1 MVATTLVLALH
12 FNKSCII
19 QNCWHNVSTFY
30 FESECNGSITPNG
43 RTHITPYKQI
53 LYRLVCRSTLPLTKK
68 FWSCHSFVRLLPN
81 RDLPDLT
88 REFFNKEGLYLAL
101 SAAKP
106 MLFERYKYLVSS
118 HWAFNCEIP
127 DKRRYL
133 QKMNWFLPYK
143 CLFCQPYFF
152 SCISW
157 IFFAKGIVD
166 SVVEAEHLFKK
177 NLRQQQL
184 TSQRK
189 IDRQLTKKR

>member
-1 MVATTLVLALH
+1 MYLPTY
-12 FNKSCII
+12 I
-19 QNCWHNVSTFY
+19 
-30 FESECNGSITPNG
+30 
-43 RTHITPYKQI
+43 
-53 LYRLVCRSTLPLTKK
+53 TLPLTKK

-88 REFFNKEGLYLAL
+88 CEFFNKEGLYLAL

-189 IDRQLTKKR
+189 IDRQLTKKW

>member
-1 MVATTLVLALH
+1 MHIKNAPSL
-12 FNKSCII
+12 
-19 QNCWHNVSTFY
+19 
-30 FESECNGSITPNG
+30 G
-43 RTHITPYKQI
+43 RFRAQCFID
-53 LYRLVCRSTLPLTKK
+53 LYRIWPWYSNRILLSAKTKCKNFWRFLLLQSKKDLNEFFVKFTLPLTNK

-88 REFFNKEGLYLAL
+88 CEFFNKEGLYLAL

-118 HWAFNCEIP
+118 HWAFNHEIP

-157 IFFAKGIVD
+157 IF
-166 SVVEAEHLFKK
+166 L
-177 NLRQQQL
+177 
-184 TSQRK
+184 QRE
-189 IDRQLTKKR
+189 

>member
-1 MVATTLVLALH
+1 MVVVH
-12 FNKSCII
+12 F
-19 QNCWHNVSTFY
+19 WRAY
-30 FESECNGSITPNG
+30 
-43 RTHITPYKQI
+43 
-53 LYRLVCRSTLPLTKK
+53 CRWVMK

>member
-1 MVATTLVLALH
+1 M
-12 FNKSCII
+12 
-19 QNCWHNVSTFY
+19 
-30 FESECNGSITPNG
+30 
-43 RTHITPYKQI
+43 
-53 LYRLVCRSTLPLTKK
+53 TKK

-133 QKMNWFLPYK
+133 QKMNCFLPYK

-152 SCISW
+152 LLSAEFFCKGNSWLSSWGWAFTLTTATHKPEKNWSSADEKAVTSKFRMSTAMCQEQSVISVF
-157 IFFAKGIVD
+157 II
-166 SVVEAEHLFKK
+166 S
-177 NLRQQQL
+177 
-184 TSQRK
+184 T
-189 IDRQLTKKR
+189 I

>member
-1 MVATTLVLALH
+1 MLCYAIFWWFQLH
-12 FNKSCII
+12 KKDIRKELKICL
-19 QNCWHNVSTFY
+19 
-30 FESECNGSITPNG
+30 
-43 RTHITPYKQI
+43 RTHCPWVT
-53 LYRLVCRSTLPLTKK
+53 K
-68 FWSCHSFVRLLPN
+68 FWIYLSFVRLLPN

-88 REFFNKEGLYLAL
+88 CEFFNKEGLYLAL

-152 SCISW
+152 YCISW

-177 NLRQQQL
+177 IWDNNN
-184 TSQRK
+184 SQAREKLNISWRK
-189 IDRQLTKKR
+189 SGKFKISYLNDNVSITNYAIQSC